1 LKPAIKLTILA
12 LAAIVFLPAL
22 AHAQCSVS
30 TIGVNFGNY
39 NTLSS
44 SSVSSTGTITIF
56 CTKKVNATIIIG
68 ASPNS
73 GGFQPRKMKRTA
85 GSDLLSYNLY
95 TTSALATIWGD
106 GTSGTSTVYSTISKG
121 VNNNFTVYGLAPAAQ
136 DVYVGAYNETLTV
149 TINF

>member
-1 LKPAIKLTILA
+1 LKLAIKLTILV
-12 LAAIVFLPAL
+12 LVTIVLLPAL

-44 SSVSSTGTITIF
+44 SNVASSGTITIF
-56 CTKKVNATIIIG
+56 CSKKVNATIAIG

-73 GGFQPRKMKRTA
+73 GGFQPRKMKLTS

-95 TTSALATIWGD
+95 TTSAYATIWGD

-121 VNNNFTVYGLAPAAQ
+121 VNNNFTVYGLAPGSQ
-136 DVYVGAYNETLTV
+136 DVYVGSYNETLTV